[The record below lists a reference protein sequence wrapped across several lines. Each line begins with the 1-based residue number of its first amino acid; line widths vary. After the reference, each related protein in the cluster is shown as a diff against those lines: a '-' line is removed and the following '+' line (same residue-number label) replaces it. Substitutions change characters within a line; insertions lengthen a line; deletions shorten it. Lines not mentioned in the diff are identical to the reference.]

1 MKNRVTAP
9 TWAEIKIENIK
20 KGLLTAIPTD
30 ERFFETYALSEGKAS
45 ATAG

>member
-1 MKNRVTAP
+1 MNEIILQT
-9 TWAEIKIENIK
+9 IKIENIK